1 MTEPWK
7 HHYVSTACEHAVGE
21 GRPNL
26 HAACRRS
33 CKFGEDGVES
43 CGCGCHTGTPLEE
56 MPPPWVDQA
65 RAFAE
70 RLLTALGGPAG
81 LAEAD
86 PGLYREYR
94 SDPHLFWLRG
104 EVQPPGQWRPPAS
117 ESDSGGPDGDA

>member
-21 GRPNL
+21 GRPSL

-65 RAFAE
+65 RGIALELLTLIEEDDHFRLPAELAE
-70 RLLTALGGPAG
+70 RV
-81 LAEAD
+81 
-86 PGLYREYR
+86 R
-94 SDPHLFWLRG
+94 SDPNLFWLRRG
-104 EVQPPGQWRPPAS
+104 EQPPGQWRPHAP
-117 ESDSGGPDGDA
+117 ESDAGGPDGNA